1 MKKFMVYLED
11 RNNVYKVAVPA
22 KNKKAAIE
30 YVHGNGDVIM
40 VKDVTD
46 EYPISVSK
54 VGDALRHA
62 GFGGVEIDL
71 IMRCLTSCNI
81 AE

>member
-22 KNKKAAIE
+22 KSKKAAIE
-30 YVHGNGDVIM
+30 YVRGNGEVIA
-40 VKDVTD
+40 VTDVTGD
-46 EYPISVSK
+46 YTISIEK
-54 VGDALRHA
+54 VGQALHAA
-62 GFGGVEIDL
+62 GFGETEMDFIT
-71 IMRCLTSCNI
+71 RCLLTCNI